1 MTAEIITIGDEILIG
16 QIIDSNSAWI
26 SEQLNLIGVNVRQK
40 TSVGDNKQ
48 HIINALDEASK
59 RAELVFITGGLGPT
73 KDDITKATL
82 CEYFN
87 TKLVFNE
94 QVYKDVEVFFVKRKL
109 PMLESNR
116 MQAELPE
123 SCTVIRNYKGTAPG
137 MWFEKDGIQYI
148 SMPGVPFEMKAMMTD
163 SIIPLVKQKFKLPV
177 ILHRTILTHGLGESF
192 LAERIAEWENN
203 LPNNLR
209 LAYLPSPEHVR
220 LRMSI
225 YGDDQ
230 LQLQKTLEEQE
241 AKLQTYLS
249 KEVYGYDKQS
259 LQEVVG
265 TLLKAK
271 KTTVSTAES
280 CTGGNI
286 SHLLTSIS
294 GSSEYYKGS
303 VIAYSNEAK
312 INLLHVNIA
321 DIEQFGAVSEE
332 VVKQMAEGARK
343 VLKTDFAIATSGIA
357 GPDGGTEEKPVG
369 TTWIAVAGNEK
380 TWTKKFVYANDRNI
394 NIQRASYSALDS
406 LRRVLLGHI

>member
-40 TSVGDNKQ
+40 SSVGDDKN

-59 RAELVFITGGLGPT
+59 RAQLIFITGGLGPT
-73 KDDITKATL
+73 KDDITKSTL

-94 QVYKDVEVFFVKRKL
+94 DIYKDVEGFFVIRKL

-116 MQAELPE
+116 MQAEVSE
-123 SCTVIRNYKGTAPG
+123 NCEVIRNFKGTAPG
-137 MWFEKDGIQYI
+137 MWFEKNGVQYI
-148 SMPGVPFEMKAMMTD
+148 SMPGVPFEMKAMMED
-163 SIIPLVKQKFKLPV
+163 SILPLIKLRFKLPF

-192 LAERIAEWENN
+192 LAQRIEEWENN

-225 YGDDQ
+225 YGDDEI
-230 LQLQKTLEEQE
+230 QLQKALDEQE
-241 AKLQTYLS
+241 AKLKTYLS
-249 KEVYGYDKQS
+249 KEIYGFEKQT
-259 LQEVVG
+259 LEEVVG
-265 TLLKAK
+265 NLLKVNKA
-271 KTTVSTAES
+271 TVSTAES

-286 SHLLTSIS
+286 SHLLTSVS

-303 VIAYSNEAK
+303 VIAYSNEVK
-312 INLLHVNIA
+312 TNVLQVKLN
-321 DIEQFGAVSEE
+321 DIESHGVVSEE
-332 VVKQMAEGARK
+332 VVIQMAEGVRK
-343 VLKTDFAIATSGIA
+343 LMQTDYAIATSGIA
-357 GPDGGTEEKPVG
+357 GPNGGTNEKPVG
-369 TTWIAVAGNEK
+369 TTWIAIAGKKK

-406 LRRVLLGHI
+406 LRRILLDYI